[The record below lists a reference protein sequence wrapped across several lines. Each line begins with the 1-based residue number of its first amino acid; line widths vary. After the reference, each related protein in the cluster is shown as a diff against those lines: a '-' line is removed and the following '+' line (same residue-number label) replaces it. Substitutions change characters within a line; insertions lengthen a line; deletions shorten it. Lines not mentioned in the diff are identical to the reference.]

1 MEYLLCI
8 APASRAELFLAS
20 IFLLT
25 GLWETIAER
34 DCGGNFK
41 PAHTRGQDLK
51 NSRASETLCSSPT
64 SMMGL
69 FRGHGS
75 AFFSAS
81 VSKVTTPSWWILR
94 TLASLPHLC
103 PSHAA
108 KPFLDT
114 LRELLLISANAGLG
128 VAFFWASSLRI
139 RGAHTLGRED
149 SLVLV

>member
-34 DCGGNFK
+34 DCGGNCK

-51 NSRASETLCSSPT
+51 NSRASETLCSSPAP
-64 SMMGL
+64 MMGL

-75 AFFSAS
+75 AFFY
-81 VSKVTTPSWWILR
+81 VSKVTTPSRWILR

-103 PSHAA
+103 PSHAP

-114 LRELLLISANAGLG
+114 LRELLLISANAGSG

-139 RGAHTLGRED
+139 IGAHTLGRED